1 LLQRLPPTSFDKYL
15 NNATIAI
22 MTQVSTSKQLWQRK
36 LVLRGAILSSFLAA
50 SIPMFSSSSFAAKDS
65 PKVVVDEAWQIVNRE
80 YVDGTFNR
88 VDWQKTRLELLK
100 RKYSSRQ
107 EAYTAIR
114 ATLKK
119 LGDPYTRFMDP
130 LQFQSLNSQT
140 SGEMSGV
147 GIRLEARPRT
157 KELVVAEAIE
167 NSPASKAGIKAG
179 DVIVAIDGKPTKNM
193 SLDDAISLI
202 RGEIGKSITLKI
214 ARGNTNPFDIA
225 LTRAQIEV
233 SSVFSEVKQ
242 EGKLKVGYIRLSEFS
257 SHSSE
262 QMSKAIKELNRQQVN
277 AYVLDMRE
285 NPGGLLQASV
295 EIARMWMDN
304 GTIVKTVD
312 RKGGNENFQ
321 AVQSS
326 LTQLPL
332 AVLVNGNS
340 ASASEILAG
349 ALKDNRRA
357 QIVGSQTFGKALVQ
371 SVHSL
376 SDGSGMAVTVAHY
389 YTPNGTDIGHKG
401 VTPDVKVDINFLEQR
416 NLAESPDLMGT
427 RQDTQY
433 RKAISVLQT
442 APNPNIGKVP
452 ALSST
457 R

>member
-1 LLQRLPPTSFDKYL
+1 MIQP
-15 NNATIAI
+15 
-22 MTQVSTSKQLWQRK
+22 STDRSIWQQK
-36 LVLRGAILSSFLAA
+36 LVLRGAMFTGAVLATLCPI
-50 SIPMFSSSSFAAKDS
+50 SVNAAATTFKDS
-65 PKVVVDEAWQIVNRE
+65 PKAVVDEVWQIVNRE

-88 VDWQKTRLELLK
+88 LDWQKTRTELLK
-100 RKYSSRQ
+100 RNYSNRQ
-107 EAYTAIR
+107 EAHVAIR
-114 ATLKK
+114 SILRK

-130 LQFQSLNSQT
+130 QQFQSLNNQT

-147 GIRLEARPRT
+147 GIKLEANPRT
-157 KELVVAEAIE
+157 KQLVVAEAIE

-179 DVIVAIDGKPTKNM
+179 DAIVAIDGKSTQNM
-193 SLDDAISLI
+193 TLDGAISLI

-214 ARGNTNPFDIA
+214 ARGGKLPFDIP

-233 SSVFSEVKQ
+233 ASVFSELKQ

-257 SHSSE
+257 SHSAE
-262 QMSKAIKELNRQQVN
+262 QMEKAIKALNRQQVN
-277 AYVLDMRE
+277 AYVLDMRG

-312 RKGGNENFQ
+312 RKGGNEDFR
-321 AVQSS
+321 AVQGA
-326 LTQLPL
+326 LTQLPM
-332 AVLVNGNS
+332 AVLVDGNS

-357 QIVGSQTFGKALVQ
+357 QIIGAQTFGKALVQ

-401 VTPDVKVDINFLEQR
+401 VTPDIKVDLSSTDQR
-416 NLAESPDLMGT
+416 NLSESPALMGSK
-427 RQDTQY
+427 QDPQY
-433 RKAISVLQT
+433 QRAISVLQ
-442 APNPNIGKVP
+442 A
-452 ALSST
+452 
-457 R
+457 RR

>member
-1 LLQRLPPTSFDKYL
+1 MFTGACLTTLLPIF
-15 NNATIAI
+15 A
-22 MTQVSTSKQLWQRK
+22 
-36 LVLRGAILSSFLAA
+36 SSSLAA
-50 SIPMFSSSSFAAKDS
+50 FKDS
-65 PKVVVDEAWQIVNRE
+65 PKAVADEAWQIVNRE

-88 VDWQKTRLELLK
+88 LDWQKIRMELLK
-100 RKYSSRQ
+100 RNYSSRQ
-107 EAYTAIR
+107 EAYAAIR
-114 ATLKK
+114 STLKK

-130 LQFQSLNSQT
+130 QQFQSLNNQT

-147 GIRLEARPRT
+147 GIRLEANPRT
-157 KELVVAEAIE
+157 QQLVVAEAID
-167 NSPASKAGIKAG
+167 NSPAAKAGIKTG
-179 DVIVAIDGKPTKNM
+179 DVIVAIDGKSTKNM
-193 SLDDAISLI
+193 NLEGAISLI

-214 ARGNTNPFDIA
+214 ARGSKSPFDIP

-233 SSVFSEVKQ
+233 SSVFSEAKQ
-242 EGKLKVGYIRLSEFS
+242 EGNLKVGYIRLSEFS

-262 QMSKAIKELNRQQVN
+262 QMQKAIKDLNRKQVS
-277 AYVLDMRE
+277 AYVLDMRG

-295 EIARMWMDN
+295 EIARMWLDN

-312 RKGGNENFQ
+312 RKGGNEDFR
-321 AVQSS
+321 AVQGA
-326 LTQLPL
+326 LTQLPM
-332 AVLVNGNS
+332 AVLVDGNS

-357 QIVGSQTFGKALVQ
+357 QIVGAQTFGKALVQ

-401 VTPDVKVDINFLEQR
+401 VTPDVKVDLSSMEQR
-416 NLAESPDLMGT
+416 SLSDSPALMGST
-427 RQDTQY
+427 QDPQY
-433 RKAISVLQT
+433 QRAISVLQNKPNM
-442 APNPNIGKVP
+442 ANPNTGKAP

>member
-1 LLQRLPPTSFDKYL
+1 MWQH
-15 NNATIAI
+15 
-22 MTQVSTSKQLWQRK
+22 QLA
-36 LVLRGAILSSFLAA
+36 LRGAMFTGAFLATLLPICA
-50 SIPMFSSSSFAAKDS
+50 SSAVASFKDS
-65 PKVVVDEAWQIVNRE
+65 PKAVVDEAWQIVNRE

-88 VDWQKTRLELLK
+88 LDWQKTRMELLK
-100 RKYSSRQ
+100 RNYGNRQ
-107 EAYTAIR
+107 EAHIAIR
-114 ATLKK
+114 SILRK

-130 LQFQSLNSQT
+130 QQFQSLNNQT

-147 GIRLEARPRT
+147 GIKLEANPKT
-157 KELVVAEAIE
+157 KQLIVAEAID

-179 DVIVAIDGKPTKNM
+179 DAIVAIDGKSTQNM
-193 SLDDAISLI
+193 TLDGAISLI

-214 ARGNTNPFDIA
+214 ARGGKLPYDIP

-233 SSVFSEVKQ
+233 ASVFSELKQ

-257 SHSSE
+257 SHSAE
-262 QMSKAIKELNRQQVN
+262 QMEKAIKDLNRKQVN
-277 AYVLDMRE
+277 AYVLDMRG

-312 RKGGNENFQ
+312 RKGGNENFS
-321 AVQSS
+321 AVQGA
-326 LTQLPL
+326 LTQLPM
-332 AVLVNGNS
+332 AVLVDGNS

-357 QIVGSQTFGKALVQ
+357 QIVGAQTFGKALVQ

-401 VTPDVKVDINFLEQR
+401 VTPDIKVDLNSMEQR
-416 NLAESPDLMGT
+416 NLSESPALMGGK
-427 RQDTQY
+427 QDPQY
-433 RKAISVLQT
+433 QRAISVLQ
-442 APNPNIGKVP
+442 A
-452 ALSST
+452 
-457 R
+457 RR

>member
-1 LLQRLPPTSFDKYL
+1 
-15 NNATIAI
+15 
-22 MTQVSTSKQLWQRK
+22 MTQFPTCRSVWQSK
-36 LVLRGAILSSFLAA
+36 LVRRGAVVTGAILATIVPVA
-50 SIPMFSSSSFAAKDS
+50 SSSVMAAFRDS
-65 PKVVVDEAWQIVNRE
+65 PKAIVDEAWQIVNRE

-88 VDWQKTRLELLK
+88 TDWQKTRVELLK
-100 RKYSSRQ
+100 RNYSSRQ

-114 ATLKK
+114 ASLKK

-130 LQFQSLNSQT
+130 QQFQSLNSQT

-147 GIRLEARPRT
+147 GIKIEVNRRT
-157 KELVVAEAIE
+157 QQLIVTEAIE
-167 NSPASKAGIKAG
+167 NSPASKAGLKAG
-179 DVIVAIDGKPTKNM
+179 DSIVAIDGKLTKDMNAE
-193 SLDDAISLI
+193 DAITLI

-214 ARGNTNPFDIA
+214 ARGNMTPFDVPLI
-225 LTRAQIEV
+225 RAQIEV
-233 SSVFSEVKQ
+233 SSVFSTVKQ
-242 EGKLKVGYIRLSEFS
+242 EGKLKVGYIRLAEFS
-257 SHSSE
+257 SHSSN
-262 QMSKAIKELNRQQVN
+262 QMEKAIKELNGKGVN
-277 AYVLDMRE
+277 AFVLDMRG

-295 EIARMWMDN
+295 EIARMWLDN

-312 RKGGNENFQ
+312 RKGGNEDFR

-332 AVLVNGNS
+332 AVLVDGNS

-401 VTPDVKVDINFLEQR
+401 VTPDVKVDLNFAEQQ
-416 NLAESPDLMGT
+416 NLAESPDIWGSPK
-427 RQDTQY
+427 DPQY
-433 RKAISVLQT
+433 LQAISVLQRY
-442 APNPNIGKVP
+442 PNVATPNVDKSP
-452 ALSST
+452 ALS
-457 R
+457 RG

>member
-1 LLQRLPPTSFDKYL
+1 MNRP
-15 NNATIAI
+15 
-22 MTQVSTSKQLWQRK
+22 STFRSVWQHQF
-36 LVLRGAILSSFLAA
+36 LRGAMFTGAIFATLLPLAA
-50 SIPMFSSSSFAAKDS
+50 SSIAASKDS
-65 PKVVVDEAWQIVNRE
+65 PKAIVDEAWQIVNRE

-88 VDWQKTRLELLK
+88 LDWQKTRMELLK
-100 RKYSSRQ
+100 RNYKNRQ
-107 EAYTAIR
+107 EAYVAIR
-114 ATLKK
+114 STLKK

-130 LQFQSLNSQT
+130 QQFQSLNNQT

-147 GIRLEARPRT
+147 GIKLEANPRT
-157 KELVVAEAIE
+157 QQLIVAEAIE

-179 DVIVAIDGKPTKNM
+179 DAIVAIDGKSTKNM
-193 SLDDAISLI
+193 TLESAIGLI

-214 ARGNTNPFDIA
+214 ARGSKSPFDVP

-233 SSVFSEVKQ
+233 SSVFSEVKK
-242 EGKLKVGYIRLSEFS
+242 EGALKVGYIRLSEFS

-262 QMSKAIKELNRQQVN
+262 QMQKAIKDLNRQQVN
-277 AYVLDMRE
+277 AYVLDMRG

-295 EIARMWMDN
+295 EIARMWLDN

-312 RKGGNENFQ
+312 RKGGNENFR
-321 AVQSS
+321 AVQGA
-326 LTQLPL
+326 LTQLPM
-332 AVLVNGNS
+332 AVLVDGNS

-357 QIVGSQTFGKALVQ
+357 QIVGAQTFGKALVQ

-401 VTPDVKVDINFLEQR
+401 VTPDVKVDLNSIEQK
-416 NLAESPDLMGT
+416 NLAESPSLLGSA
-427 RQDTQY
+427 QDPQY
-433 RKAISVLQT
+433 QRAIAVLQGKNAT
-442 APNPNIGKVP
+442 SPSSSPAKVP
-452 ALSST
+452 AMSST

>member
-1 LLQRLPPTSFDKYL
+1 MNRP
-15 NNATIAI
+15 
-22 MTQVSTSKQLWQRK
+22 STFRSVWQHQA
-36 LVLRGAILSSFLAA
+36 LRGAMFTGAIFATLLPLAA
-50 SIPMFSSSSFAAKDS
+50 SSIAASKDS
-65 PKVVVDEAWQIVNRE
+65 PKALVDEAWQIVNRE

-88 VDWQKTRLELLK
+88 LDWQKTRMELLK
-100 RKYSSRQ
+100 RNYKNRQ
-107 EAYTAIR
+107 EAYVAIR
-114 ATLKK
+114 STLKK

-130 LQFQSLNSQT
+130 QQFQSLNNQT

-147 GIRLEARPRT
+147 GIKLEANPRT
-157 KELVVAEAIE
+157 QQLVVAEAIE

-179 DVIVAIDGKPTKNM
+179 DAIVAIDGKSTKNM
-193 SLDDAISLI
+193 TLEGAISLI

-214 ARGNTNPFDIA
+214 ARGSKSPFDVP

-233 SSVFSEVKQ
+233 SSVFSEVKK
-242 EGKLKVGYIRLSEFS
+242 EGALKVGYIRLSEFS

-262 QMSKAIKELNRQQVN
+262 QMQKAIKDLNRQQVN
-277 AYVLDMRE
+277 AYVLDMRG

-295 EIARMWMDN
+295 EIARMWLDN

-312 RKGGNENFQ
+312 RKGGNEDFR
-321 AVQSS
+321 AVQGA
-326 LTQLPL
+326 LTQLPM
-332 AVLVNGNS
+332 AVLVDGNS

-357 QIVGSQTFGKALVQ
+357 QIVGAQTFGKALVQ

-401 VTPDVKVDINFLEQR
+401 VTPDVKVDLNSLEQKS
-416 NLAESPDLMGT
+416 LAESPSLLGST
-427 RQDTQY
+427 QDPQY
-433 RKAISVLQT
+433 QRAVAVLQGKNM
-442 APNPNIGKVP
+442 ASPNTNPAKVP
-452 ALSST
+452 AMSST

>member
-1 LLQRLPPTSFDKYL
+1 MFAGAMLATLLP
-15 NNATIAI
+15 
-22 MTQVSTSKQLWQRK
+22 V
-36 LVLRGAILSSFLAA
+36 AA
-50 SIPMFSSSSFAAKDS
+50 SSALAVSKDS
-65 PKVVVDEAWQIVNRE
+65 PKAIVDEAWQIVNRE

-88 VDWQKTRLELLK
+88 LDWQKTRMELLK
-100 RKYSSRQ
+100 RNYRNRQ
-107 EAYTAIR
+107 EAYLAIR
-114 ATLKK
+114 STLKK

-130 LQFQSLNSQT
+130 QQFQSLNNQT

-147 GIRLEARPRT
+147 GIKLETNPRT
-157 KELVVAEAIE
+157 QQLVVAEAID
-167 NSPASKAGIKAG
+167 NSPAAKAGIKSG
-179 DVIVAIDGKPTKNM
+179 DIIVAIDGKSTKNM
-193 SLDDAISLI
+193 NLEGAISLI

-214 ARGNTNPFDIA
+214 ARGGKSPFDIA

-242 EGKLKVGYIRLSEFS
+242 EGKLKVGYIRLAEFS

-262 QMSKAIKELNRQQVN
+262 QMQKAIKDLNRKQVN
-277 AYVLDMRE
+277 AYVLDMRG

-295 EIARMWMDN
+295 EIARMWLDN

-312 RKGGNENFQ
+312 RKGGNEDFR
-321 AVQSS
+321 AVQGA
-326 LTQLPL
+326 LTQLPM
-332 AVLVNGNS
+332 AVLVDGNS

-357 QIVGSQTFGKALVQ
+357 QIVGAQTFGKALVQ

-401 VTPDVKVDINFLEQR
+401 VTPDVKVDLNFNEQK
-416 NLAESPDLMGT
+416 NLADSPALLGST
-427 RQDTQY
+427 QDPQY
-433 RKAISVLQT
+433 QRAVAVLQNKNM
-442 APNPNIGKVP
+442 ASPVPVKVP
-452 ALSST
+452 AMSSN

>member
-1 LLQRLPPTSFDKYL
+1 
-15 NNATIAI
+15 
-22 MTQVSTSKQLWQRK
+22 MTQVSTSKFVWQRK
-36 LVLRGAILSSFLAA
+36 LVLRGAILTSLVAA
-50 SIPMFSSSSFAAKDS
+50 SIPMFSTSGLAKDS
-65 PKVVVDEAWQIVNRE
+65 PKAVVDEAWQIVNRE

-88 VDWQKTRLELLK
+88 LDWQKTRTELLK
-100 RKYSSRQ
+100 RKYANRQ
-107 EAYTAIR
+107 EAHSAIR

-119 LGDPYTRFMDP
+119 LNDPYTRFMDP
-130 LQFQSLNSQT
+130 QQFQSLNNQT

-147 GIRLEARPRT
+147 GIKLEAHPRT
-157 KELVVAEAIE
+157 KELVVAEAID

-179 DVIVAIDGKPTKNM
+179 DIIVEIDGKPTKNLN
-193 SLDDAISLI
+193 LDDAVTLI
-202 RGEIGKSITLKI
+202 RGEVGKSITLKI
-214 ARGNTNPFDIA
+214 ARGEMNPFDLS

-233 SSVFSEVKQ
+233 ASVFSEVKQ
-242 EGKLKVGYIRLSEFS
+242 EGNLKVGYIRLSEFS

-262 QMSKAIKELNRQQVN
+262 QMSKAIKELNGKEVN
-277 AYVLDMRE
+277 AYVLDMRG
-285 NPGGLLQASV
+285 NPGGLLQSSV

-312 RKGGNENFQ
+312 RKGSNENFK

-332 AVLVNGNS
+332 AVLVDGNS

-349 ALKDNRRA
+349 ALKDNQRA
-357 QIVGSQTFGKALVQ
+357 KIVGSQTFGKALVQ

-401 VTPDVKVDINFLEQR
+401 VTPDVKVDLNFTEQR
-416 NLAESPDLMGT
+416 NLSDYPDMMGT
-427 RQDTQY
+427 SKDTQY
-433 RKAISVLQT
+433 RKAISVLQAT
-442 APNPNIGKVP
+442 PNPDSGKVP
-452 ALSST
+452 AISSI

>member
-1 LLQRLPPTSFDKYL
+1 MTQAPTS
-15 NNATIAI
+15 NQT
-22 MTQVSTSKQLWQRK
+22 WQRK
-36 LVLRGAILSSFLAA
+36 LIVRGAILTTLLTA
-50 SIPMFSSSSFAAKDS
+50 SIPVFSSSGLAAKDS
-65 PKVVVDEAWQIVNRE
+65 PKAVVDEAWQIVNRE

-88 VDWQKTRLELLK
+88 VDWQKTRVELLK

-114 ATLKK
+114 STLKK

-130 LQFQSLNSQT
+130 QQFQSLNNQT

-147 GIRLEARPRT
+147 GIKLESRPRT
-157 KELVVAEAIE
+157 QELVVAEAIE

-179 DVIVAIDGKPTKNM
+179 DIIVAIDGKSTKNM
-193 SLDDAISLI
+193 NLEDAIGLI

-214 ARGNTNPFDIA
+214 ARGSTNPFDIA

-233 SSVFSEVKQ
+233 SSVFSEIKQ
-242 EGKLKVGYIRLSEFS
+242 EGNLKVGYIRLSEFS
-257 SHSSE
+257 SHSAE
-262 QMSKAIKELNRQQVN
+262 QMSKAIKEMNRQQVT
-277 AYVLDMRE
+277 AYVLDMRG

-295 EIARMWMDN
+295 EIARMWLDN
-304 GTIVKTVD
+304 GIIVKTVD
-312 RKGGNENFQ
+312 RKGGNEDFQ

-332 AVLVNGNS
+332 AVLVDGNS

-401 VTPDVKVDINFLEQR
+401 VTPDVKVDLNFLEQR

-427 RQDTQY
+427 PQDTQY

-442 APNPNIGKVP
+442 PPNPNISKMP
-452 ALSST
+452 SLSRT

>member
-1 LLQRLPPTSFDKYL
+1 MQ
-15 NNATIAI
+15 AT
-22 MTQVSTSKQLWQRK
+22 TSKFWQRQ
-36 LVLRGAILSSFLAA
+36 LVVRTAILTSILAT
-50 SIPMFSSSSFAAKDS
+50 SIPMCSSSSLAAKDS
-65 PKVVVDEAWQIVNRE
+65 PKAVVDEAWQLVNRE

-100 RKYSSRQ
+100 RKYNNRQ

-114 ATLKK
+114 STLKK

-130 LQFQSLNSQT
+130 QQFQSLNNQT

-147 GIRLEARPRT
+147 GIRLEARPKT
-157 KELVVAEAIE
+157 KDLVVAEAIQD
-167 NSPASKAGIKAG
+167 SPAAKAGIKAG
-179 DVIVAIDGKPTKNM
+179 DIIVAIDGKSTKNM
-193 SLDDAISLI
+193 NLDDAIGLI
-202 RGEIGKSITLKI
+202 RGETGKPITLKI
-214 ARGNTNPFDIA
+214 ARNGAAPFDLA

-242 EGKLKVGYIRLSEFS
+242 EGKLKVGYIRLAEFS

-262 QMSKAIKELNRQQVN
+262 QMAKAIKDLNRQQVN
-277 AYVLDMRE
+277 AYVLDMRG

-312 RKGGNENFQ
+312 RKGGNEDFQ
-321 AVQSS
+321 AIQSS

-357 QIVGSQTFGKALVQ
+357 QIIGSQTFGKALVQ

-401 VTPDVKVDINFLEQR
+401 VTPDVKVDLSFLEQR
-416 NLAESPDLMGT
+416 NFDESPDLMGST
-427 RQDTQY
+427 RDAQY
-433 RKAISVLQT
+433 RKAISVLQSR
-442 APNPNIGKVP
+442 PNTNVGKLP
-452 ALSST
+452 ASDGD

>member
-1 LLQRLPPTSFDKYL
+1 MIDP
-15 NNATIAI
+15 
-22 MTQVSTSKQLWQRK
+22 SKFRSVWQYK
-36 LVLRGAILSSFLAA
+36 LVLRGAMFTGACLTTLLPIFASSTLAA
-50 SIPMFSSSSFAAKDS
+50 FKDS
-65 PKVVVDEAWQIVNRE
+65 PKAIVDEAWQIVNRE

-88 VDWQKTRLELLK
+88 LDWQKTRMELLK

-107 EAYTAIR
+107 EAYVAIR

-130 LQFQSLNSQT
+130 RQFQSLNNQT

-147 GIRLEARPRT
+147 GIRLEASPT
-157 KELVVAEAIE
+157 TQQLVVAEAIE
-167 NSPASKAGIKAG
+167 NSPASKAGIKTG
-179 DVIVAIDGKPTKNM
+179 DIIVAIDGKSTKNM
-193 SLDDAISLI
+193 NLESAISLI
-202 RGEIGKSITLKI
+202 RGEIGKSIVLKV
-214 ARGNTNPFDIA
+214 ARGGNSPFDIP
-225 LTRAQIEV
+225 LTRAQIEI

-242 EGKLKVGYIRLSEFS
+242 EGRLKVGYIRLSEFS

-262 QMSKAIKELNRQQVN
+262 QMQKAIKDLNRKQVG
-277 AYVLDMRE
+277 AYVLDMRG

-295 EIARMWMDN
+295 EIARMWLDN

-312 RKGGNENFQ
+312 RKGGNEDFR
-321 AVQSS
+321 AVQGA
-326 LTQLPL
+326 LTQLPM
-332 AVLVNGNS
+332 AVLVDGNS

-357 QIVGSQTFGKALVQ
+357 QIVGAQTFGKALVQ

-401 VTPDVKVDINFLEQR
+401 VTPDVKVDLNSLEQR
-416 NLAESPDLMGT
+416 NLADSPALMGST
-427 RQDTQY
+427 QDPQY
-433 RKAISVLQT
+433 QKAIAVLQNKPNM
-442 APNPNIGKVP
+442 ASPNPVKAP
-452 ALSST
+452 AMSSN